1 MENDKSD
8 LMSIALPVGAVL
20 HSKGLEYSVDRVLG
34 AGGFGITYLVSRIER
49 VGGQEMKREQ
59 YAVKEHVTKGCER
72 ADDRRTLTVTTASK
86 NDFVS
91 RKKDFE
97 HEAKRLI
104 EVGGKSVN
112 IVKVY
117 EWFEENGTSYYRME
131 YLDGGSL
138 LKYVRTHG
146 GAQDEK
152 KALSVMIPVIRA
164 VKLLHS
170 GENRLLHLDIKPDNI
185 VMKTRRDGVLYPVL
199 IDFGSA
205 KHFDRKGR
213 PTSQPVA
220 KGLTAGYA
228 PTEQSQPITQFDARL
243 DVYALGA
250 TLFFMLTGRDPLP
263 AYELN
268 VGFLKENLSMVS
280 EKTRDAVIR
289 AMRKDKDDRTESCD
303 ALLDD
308 LEDPHTL
315 PIYYVLK
322 SPNQKYRILEVL
334 KETPYSV
341 EYKAMPAYTVD
352 FVEDNESYKSH
363 QTESIGGYYVVVELF
378 EQDCSRRNPD
388 GSICITYPTTRAVP
402 PFFMEARKC
411 AGLQFDG
418 QEPVSVYKNNWLVS
432 EGFRANGTV
441 YYVYRQDKP
450 LGLLKGIGLSVVRHK
465 KMLAG
470 VMALSALAYGIFW
483 YMNRP
488 GPSESELLTSAINT
502 GSLSD
507 LKRYAEADSVR
518 AYLPYAELEFDR
530 KNYDVAKQFAK
541 KALNISS
548 RKNYDV
554 AKQFAKKALNIS
566 SVKDAATSL
575 LAKIDATLLAAQV
588 DSISIV
594 SQQEEELTEVEES
607 SVPDGKEETPQT
619 TVLQSQPQT
628 NADRYR
634 KAMAD
639 GDWSTVKEL
648 ADKGFSKAYLPLAK
662 HYLENSSTH
671 SLADKYARKG
681 MSVNESEA
689 NEIISVLRN
698 YGYYD

>member
-8 LMSIALPVGAVL
+8 LMSIALPVGTAL

-104 EVGGKSVN
+104 ELSGKSVN

-268 VGFLKENLSMVS
+268 VGFLKDNLSMVS
-280 EKTRDAVIR
+280 EKTRNAVIR
-289 AMRKDKDDRTESCD
+289 AMRKDKDDRTGSCD

-322 SPNQKYRILEVL
+322 SSNQKYRILEVL

-418 QEPVSVYKNNWLVS
+418 QEPVAVYKNNRLVS

-450 LGLLKGIGLSVVRHK
+450 SGLLKGIGLSVVRHK

-548 RKNYDV
+548 EK
-554 AKQFAKKALNIS
+554 S
-566 SVKDAATSL
+566 AATSL
-575 LAKIDATLLAAQV
+575 LAKIDEAVSVAVT
-588 DSISIV
+588 DSISTV
-594 SQQEEELTEVEES
+594 SQQEEEVTEVEEY
-607 SVPDGKEETPQT
+607 SVPNGKEETPQT
-619 TVLQSQPQT
+619 TVLQSQSQT
-628 NADRYR
+628 NADKYR

-662 HYLENSSTH
+662 HYLDNSSTH